1 MSGETSSAF
10 DVEFRLLLACSR
22 MHAEKDL
29 IQSLIAQTRDWGK
42 VARYA
47 ERHGLTVQLGQKL
60 AEVSHPLASLASGL
74 VKNDI
79 RQVAQ
84 QTLRLTAELL
94 RVMRAFA
101 EESIPAIPYKGPV
114 LAATTYGN
122 LAMRVFCDLDILVS
136 ENDIRR
142 VLPIMLQLGY
152 QAEYSLTPAQ
162 EAKYLCSAC
171 EYNFLHERSQAHV
184 EIHWRVIPPRFGLKF
199 DFDRLW
205 SRARFVYIAGSKI
218 PVLSP
223 EDALLVLSVHG
234 FKHLWECLKWVCDVA
249 NLLLAQQELDWSYIE
264 READRIGAKRVVLV
278 AISLANQM
286 FDSGLPEPVRLRL
299 KRDPAAGSIAK
310 EIVNCYLMGR
320 PISRMRARLL
330 MLWAYTGFRDRAT
343 YVARSLFE
351 PTTEELIRA
360 PERSMVV
367 LRGQQVL
374 RVARQATFHLS
385 KSRGDDIS

>member
-1 MSGETSSAF
+1 
-10 DVEFRLLLACSR
+10 
-22 MHAEKDL
+22 
-29 IQSLIAQTRDWGK
+29 
-42 VARYA
+42 
-47 ERHGLTVQLGQKL
+47 
-60 AEVSHPLASLASGL
+60 
-74 VKNDI
+74 
-79 RQVAQ
+79 
-84 QTLRLTAELL
+84 
-94 RVMRAFA
+94 
-101 EESIPAIPYKGPV
+101 
-114 LAATTYGN
+114 
-122 LAMRVFCDLDILVS
+122 
-136 ENDIRR
+136 
-142 VLPIMLQLGY
+142 
-152 QAEYSLTPAQ
+152 
-162 EAKYLCSAC
+162 
-171 EYNFLHERSQAHV
+171 
-184 EIHWRVIPPRFGLKF
+184 
-199 DFDRLW
+199 
-205 SRARFVYIAGSKI
+205 
-218 PVLSP
+218 LSP

-278 AISLANQM
+278 AISLANRM
-286 FDSGLPEPVRLRL
+286 FDSGLPEPIRLRL